1 MEKKKNITFDKIIK
15 DKNILELIIKSFE
28 NDIKKDIQDE
38 NLIYES
44 NDNSY
49 NNVYD
54 KYLKNNQILFP
65 VKIPQKNLNNYN
77 EFKKIENNFKFLTE
91 KYKNENSKERK
102 SIIYRKKKPKLKL
115 DEKKIIYYW
124 KKISEKLTIVNKIS
138 SFFLLKSIIKLKT
151 ERILEKISSNINIR
165 KELKLKEKI
174 LIYKILQNSKN
185 KSSIFNNK
193 RKIIEY
199 KAYENDKELDRNKMD
214 KILKEKEKKERNSK
228 IEKNITSI
236 LNSNSA
242 YYFSLSTNLNMK
254 NLDEIIDIEDS
265 NIKIYKKQKIMKTQ
279 LTPNENFI
287 DEMFPPS
294 KTLFGVNKINNNI
307 NIGRIEDIFLSE
319 NNNIYY
325 AILPEKDEFDKNN
338 IVIKKGQW
346 KNYYFLDVI
355 YSLLKYPSI
364 IYKLFPS
371 ILRAKNGLYGINL
384 RINGIWKLMLIDD
397 YIPYLVNQQYNKI
410 FCYSSLNDNFI
421 WLSLLEKGYSKLCGG
436 YDKIQIGEVTE
447 ILDILTDTCTEK
459 YELVCFNKLYLISKL
474 KQDININK
482 YIVFAKANSN
492 TSFNIGLLQ
501 DGNYLIEEIKV
512 FKKGEINDYVLKMR
526 NNFSGKI
533 YNGVWGK
540 ENKSRIPLLK
550 NEIPENDS
558 EFYISIDELIN
569 YFSSLYICKI
579 HPIENGNEYFS
590 ECIHYSKNEVNF
602 PNIAVIDISN
612 DTNIIIQFHQ
622 KNPKFCNIN
631 ILSVTS
637 YMIITDIDYEYIDS
651 VSSVDSNYS
660 IELNLK
666 KGKYFLISDIIYR
679 YIFSIDNFHGY
690 TINTYSK
697 EKINLLKN
705 NENNLNLNIN
715 HKEIITNAVINY
727 SNKSL
732 APKRHE
738 LDLDIYEQNLKNRNK
753 FPFLFILFD
762 NSSSDFDKNINIKI
776 NNINNSITKNYAY
789 YLDFEN
795 LNSVNI
801 NEDEINDSL
810 SQKEIKLI
818 MVLKLKEQFNFK
830 INYHIT
836 PKITEEQ
843 LIEYTKIY
851 GVNEELDEEGKII
864 QYLIEYDDGFIV
876 LIENKYENE
885 LFKMKLIMTGLICLN
900 INSEDQENV
909 VYFDLNGEKTK
920 FFKLK
925 TKDNNN
931 SGVVS
936 FQFQFAD

>member
-1 MEKKKNITFDKIIK
+1 MENKKSITFDKIIK
-15 DKNILELIIKSFE
+15 DKNILELIIKAFE

-38 NLIYES
+38 NLKYES
-44 NDNSY
+44 NNNPY
-49 NNVYD
+49 NNVYG
-54 KYLKNNQILFP
+54 KYLKKNQILFP
-65 VKIPQKNLNNYN
+65 VKIPKNNFSNYD

-91 KYKNENSKERK
+91 KYKNENSKEGK
-102 SIIYRKKKPKLKL
+102 NIIYRKKKPKLKL
-115 DEKKIIYYW
+115 DEEKIIFYW
-124 KKISEKLTIVNKIS
+124 KKISDKLVITNRIS
-138 SFFLLKSIIKLKT
+138 SFFLIKSFIKMKKN
-151 ERILEKISSNINIR
+151 RILEKINNNNNNINIK
-165 KELKLKEKI
+165 KELSLKDKI
-174 LIYKILQNSKN
+174 LIYKILQKSKN
-185 KSSIFNNK
+185 KSSIFNHKNK
-193 RKIIEY
+193 GEDNKG
-199 KAYENDKELDRNKMD
+199 YENEIKMN
-214 KILKEKEKKERNSK
+214 IMKEKNK
-228 IEKNITSI
+228 ITPIPVI
-236 LNSNSA
+236 NSNSK
-242 YYFSLSTNLNMK
+242 YYFSLSSNLNMK
-254 NLDEIIDIEDS
+254 NLDEIIDIEDA
-265 NIKIYKKQKIMKTQ
+265 NIKIYKKQKIIKTQ
-279 LTPNENFI
+279 LTPGENFI
-287 DEMFPPS
+287 DEIFPPS
-294 KTLFGVNKINNNI
+294 KTLFGVNKINSNI

-319 NNNIYY
+319 NNNTYY

-338 IVIKKGQW
+338 IVIKKGLW

-355 YSLLKYPSI
+355 YSLLKYPSV

-384 RINGIWKLMLIDD
+384 RINGIWKLVLIDD

-410 FCYSSLNDNFI
+410 FCYSSLNDTFI

-436 YDKIQIGEVTE
+436 YDKIQNGEVTE

-459 YELVCFNKLYLISKL
+459 YDLICFNKLYLISKL

-482 YIVFAKANSN
+482 YIVFAKANNN
-492 TSFNIGLLQ
+492 TSYNIGLLQ

-512 FKKGEINDYVLKMR
+512 FKKGETTEYALKMR
-526 NNFSGKI
+526 NNFSGKK
-533 YNGVWGK
+533 YRG
-540 ENKSRIPLLK
+540 EK
-550 NEIPENDS
+550 NEIPSENDT
-558 EFYISIDELIN
+558 EFLISIDELID

-579 HPIENGNEYFS
+579 HPIENGNEYYS
-590 ECIHYSKNEVNF
+590 EYIHYSKNEVNF
-602 PNIAVIDISN
+602 PNIAVIDISK

-622 KNPKFCNIN
+622 KNPKFYNIN

-651 VSSVDSNYS
+651 VSSVDSTYS

-679 YIFSIDNFHGY
+679 YIYSIDNYHGY

-836 PKITEEQ
+836 PRITEEQ

-851 GVNEELDEEGKII
+851 GVSEELDEEGKII

-876 LIENKYENE
+876 LIENKYDNE
-885 LFKMKLIMTGLICLN
+885 LFKMKLIMTGLICVN
-900 INSEDQENV
+900 INSEEKENV
-909 VYFDLNGEKTK
+909 VYFDLNGEETK

>member
-1 MEKKKNITFDKIIK
+1 MENNKNITYDKIIK
-15 DKNILELIIKSFE
+15 DKNILELIIKAFE

-38 NLIYES
+38 NLKYES
-44 NDNSY
+44 NNTSY
-49 NNVYD
+49 NNVYG

-65 VKIPQKNLNNYN
+65 VKIPQKNYINYN
-77 EFKKIENNFKFLTE
+77 EFKKIENNFIFLTE
-91 KYKNENSKERK
+91 KYKNENSKDSKEGK
-102 SIIYRKKKPKLKL
+102 STIYRKKKPKLKL
-115 DEKKIIYYW
+115 DEKKIILYW
-124 KKISEKLTIVNKIS
+124 KKISDKLEINNKIS
-138 SFFLLKSIIKLKT
+138 SFFLLKSIIKLKAG
-151 ERILEKISSNINIR
+151 RILEKNNNNINIR
-165 KELKLKEKI
+165 KDLSLKDKI
-174 LIYKILQNSKN
+174 LIYKILLKSKN
-185 KSSIFNNK
+185 KSSIFNNN
-193 RKIIEY
+193 RKLIKVEDN
-199 KAYENDKELDRNKMD
+199 KTYENLGKIKMNN
-214 KILKEKEKKERNSK
+214 ILK
-228 IEKNITSI
+228 KNMTPI
-236 LNSNSA
+236 LNSNSNSNSK
-242 YYFSLSTNLNMK
+242 YYFSLSSNLNMK
-254 NLDEIIDIEDS
+254 NLDEIIDIEDA

-279 LTPNENFI
+279 LTPDENFI
-287 DEMFPPS
+287 DELFPPS
-294 KTLFGVNKINNNI
+294 KTLFGVNKINSGI
-307 NIGRIEDIFLSE
+307 NIGRIDDIFLSE
-319 NNNIYY
+319 NNNNNNTFY

-338 IVIKKGQW
+338 IIIKKGLW

-384 RINGIWKLMLIDD
+384 RINGIWKLILIDD
-397 YIPYLVNQQYNKI
+397 YIPYLVDQQYKKF
-410 FCYSSLNDNFI
+410 FCYSSLNDSFI
-421 WLSLLEKGYSKLCGG
+421 WLSLLEKAYSKLCGG
-436 YDKIQIGEVTE
+436 YDKIQDGEVTE

-512 FKKGEINDYVLKMR
+512 FKKGEANEYALKMR
-526 NNFSGKI
+526 NNFSGKT
-533 YNGVWGK
+533 YRGAWSK
-540 ENKSRIPLLK
+540 DSKSRIPFLK
-550 NEIPENDS
+550 NDIPESDT

-622 KNPKFCNIN
+622 KNPKFNN
-631 ILSVTS
+631 LNNTSSVTS

-651 VSSVDSNYS
+651 VSSPDSNYS

-679 YIFSIDNFHGY
+679 YIFSIDNYHGY

-715 HKEIITNAVINY
+715 HKEVITNAVINY

-851 GVNEELDEEGKII
+851 GVSEELDEDGKII

-876 LIENKYENE
+876 LIENKYDNE

-900 INSEDQENV
+900 INSEEQENI
-909 VYFDLNGEKTK
+909 VYFDLNGEETK

>member
-1 MEKKKNITFDKIIK
+1 MENNNNITYDKIIK
-15 DKNILELIIKSFE
+15 DKNILELIIKAFE

-38 NLIYES
+38 NLKYES
-44 NDNSY
+44 NNTSY
-49 NNVYD
+49 NNVYG

-65 VKIPQKNLNNYN
+65 VKIPQKNFSNYN
-77 EFKKIENNFKFLTE
+77 EFKKIENNFIFLTE
-91 KYKNENSKERK
+91 KYKNENSKEGK
-102 SIIYRKKKPKLKL
+102 STIYRKKKPKLKL
-115 DEKKIIYYW
+115 DEKKIILYW
-124 KKISEKLTIVNKIS
+124 KKISDKLAIINKIN
-138 SFFLLKSIIKLKT
+138 SFFLLKSIIKLKAA
-151 ERILEKISSNINIR
+151 RILEKNNNNINIR
-165 KELKLKEKI
+165 KDLSLKDKI
-174 LIYKILQNSKN
+174 LIYKILLKSKN
-185 KSSIFNNK
+185 KSSIFNNDK
-193 RKIIEY
+193 KIIKEEDN
-199 KAYENDKELDRNKMD
+199 KTYENLGKM
-214 KILKEKEKKERNSK
+214 KMSNFLK
-228 IEKNITSI
+228 KNMTPV
-236 LNSNSA
+236 LNSNSNSNSK
-242 YYFSLSTNLNMK
+242 YYFSLSSNLNMK
-254 NLDEIIDIEDS
+254 NLDEIIDIEDT

-279 LTPNENFI
+279 LTPDENFI
-287 DEMFPPS
+287 DELFPPS
-294 KTLFGVNKINNNI
+294 KTLFGVNKINNGI

-319 NNNIYY
+319 NNNNTFY

-338 IVIKKGQW
+338 IIIKKGLW

-384 RINGIWKLMLIDD
+384 RINGIWKLILIDD
-397 YIPYLVNQQYNKI
+397 YIPYLVDQQYNKF
-410 FCYSSLNDNFI
+410 FCFSSLNDSFI
-421 WLSLLEKGYSKLCGG
+421 WLSLLEKAYSKLCGG
-436 YDKIQIGEVTE
+436 YDKMQDGEVTE

-512 FKKGEINDYVLKMR
+512 FKKGEANEYALKMR
-526 NNFSGKI
+526 NNFSGKT
-533 YNGVWGK
+533 YRGTWGK
-540 ENKSRIPLLK
+540 DSKNRIPFLK
-550 NEIPENDS
+550 NDIPENDT

-569 YFSSLYICKI
+569 YFSSLYICKM

-622 KNPKFCNIN
+622 KNPKFNNIN
-631 ILSVTS
+631 NTSSVTS

-651 VSSVDSNYS
+651 VSSPDSNYS

-679 YIFSIDNFHGY
+679 YIFSIDNYHGY

-715 HKEIITNAVINY
+715 HKEVITNAVINY

-776 NNINNSITKNYAY
+776 NNINNSITKNYSY

-851 GVNEELDEEGKII
+851 GVSEELDEDGKII

-876 LIENKYENE
+876 LIENKYDNE

-900 INSEDQENV
+900 INSEEQENI
-909 VYFDLNGEKTK
+909 VYFDLNGEETK